1 MSVLQEGATVGAYKV
16 QCLIK
21 QNEYTET
28 YKVVSEDEKPY
39 FLKLYVVKWM
49 PAVLLGGDDHEVA
62 EISILR
68 KIQHKNVVSYITHGT
83 LDSPF
88 GECQYVV
95 TTYFTGDVL
104 ADRIAREG
112 KLDEET
118 ATEIFSGVLEGLKC
132 IHDAGFRHNDI
143 TPANIMLSDSMQ
155 GMPEIIDMGHV
166 SQSCYGRMPFSNSDL
181 DVNYC
186 ANSTAA
192 GIFNEYTDLFS
203 ACAVMYAMVTGHA
216 PWEKEGNT
224 GSSFPLR
231 MNGMKQ
237 FRKQNPLDLS
247 DLPVSDKMKCVLE
260 KGLSLTTREGYTSV
274 DELLFD
280 LAAAEPQKRRKP
292 RERKDEGIF
301 RSETS
306 DSNPKQDQET
316 SFVPKK
322 GSGHGFEDIAGMQGL
337 KDLLQ
342 QKVIFVIKNKEVAE
356 QYRLTPPNG
365 MLLYGPPGCGKTF
378 FAEKFAEQTAFNFM
392 LVKSSDLASS
402 YIHGTQQKIADL
414 FKKAEENAPTVI
426 CFDEFDAFVPDR
438 SFAKD
443 NSFSSEV
450 NEFLSQLNNCSQR
463 GIFVIATSNRPDKI
477 DPAVLRTGRIDKH
490 IYVPLPDHDARREMF
505 SLYLKGRPCEEGV
518 DLDALADQTEGYI
531 ASDIAFM
538 VNDAAMTAAFTHNVI
553 TQALLERIIR
563 DTTPSVNQEVLSGYE
578 KLQEMMDGMD
588 RRELLS
594 GGLGFKIR

>member
-1 MSVLQEGATVGAYKV
+1 
-16 QCLIK
+16 
-21 QNEYTET
+21 
-28 YKVVSEDEKPY
+28 
-39 FLKLYVVKWM
+39 
-49 PAVLLGGDDHEVA
+49 
-62 EISILR
+62 
-68 KIQHKNVVSYITHGT
+68 
-83 LDSPF
+83 
-88 GECQYVV
+88 
-95 TTYFTGDVL
+95 
-104 ADRIAREG
+104 
-112 KLDEET
+112 
-118 ATEIFSGVLEGLKC
+118 
-132 IHDAGFRHNDI
+132 
-143 TPANIMLSDSMQ
+143 
-155 GMPEIIDMGHV
+155 
-166 SQSCYGRMPFSNSDL
+166 
-181 DVNYC
+181 
-186 ANSTAA
+186 
-192 GIFNEYTDLFS
+192 
-203 ACAVMYAMVTGHA
+203 
-216 PWEKEGNT
+216 
-224 GSSFPLR
+224 
-231 MNGMKQ
+231 MKQ

>member
-1 MSVLQEGATVGAYKV
+1 MSVLQEGTTVGAYRV

-28 YKVVSEDEKPY
+28 YKVVNEDDKPY
-39 FLKLYVVKWM
+39 FLKLYVIKMM
-49 PAVLLGGDDHEVA
+49 PAALLGGEDHEVM
-62 EISILR
+62 EISVLR
-68 KIQHKNVVSYITHGT
+68 KIQHKNVVAYITHGT

-112 KLDEET
+112 KLDEKT
-118 ATEIFSGVLEGLKC
+118 ATEILSGVLEGLKC
-132 IHDAGFRHNDI
+132 IHDVGFLHNDI

-155 GMPEIIDMGHV
+155 GTPEIIDMGHV
-166 SQSCYGRMPFSNSDL
+166 SQSCCGRIPFSNSDL

-186 ANSTAA
+186 ANSTAV

-203 ACAVMYAMVTGHA
+203 VCAVMYAMVTGRA
-216 PWEKEGNT
+216 PWEKEENT
-224 GSSFPLR
+224 GSSFSVR
-231 MNGMKQ
+231 MHGMKQ

-260 KGLSLTTREGYTSV
+260 KGLSLTTMEGYTSV

-280 LAAAEPQKRRKP
+280 LASAEPQKRRKP
-292 RERKDEGIF
+292 RERKDGGVL
-301 RSETS
+301 RNETS
-306 DSNPKQDQET
+306 DAKQKQDQENI
-316 SFVPKK
+316 FVAKK
-322 GSGHGFEDIAGMQGL
+322 GSGHGFEDIAGMQEL

-342 QKVIFVIKNKEVAE
+342 QKVIFVIQNKELAE

-365 MLLYGPPGCGKTF
+365 LLLYGPPGCGKTF
-378 FAEKFAEQTAFNFM
+378 IAEKFAEQTAFNFM
-392 LVKSSDLASS
+392 IVKSSDLSSS

-414 FKKAEENAPTVI
+414 FKEAEKKAPTVL

-438 SFAKD
+438 SFVKD

-450 NEFLSQLNNCSQR
+450 NEFLSQLNNCSKR

-505 SLYLKGRPCEEGV
+505 ALYLKGRPCEEGI
-518 DLDALADQTEGYI
+518 DLETLAAQTEGYI

-553 TQALLERIIR
+553 SQALLERTIR
-563 DTTPSVNQEVLSGYE
+563 DTSPSVNEEVLKGYE
-578 KLQEMMDGMD
+578 KLQERMDGIE

-594 GGLGFKIR
+594 DGLGFKIR